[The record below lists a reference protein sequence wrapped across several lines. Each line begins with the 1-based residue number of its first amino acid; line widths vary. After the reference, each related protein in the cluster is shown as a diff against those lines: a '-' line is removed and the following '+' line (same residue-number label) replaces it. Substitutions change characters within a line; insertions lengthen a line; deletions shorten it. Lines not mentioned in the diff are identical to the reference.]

1 MVPKR
6 SINEKNSLEKKS
18 QLLKHSKV
26 DKYDKHTKKKE
37 RKAALLPIAWS
48 TVTATATVTRVPC
61 VSGGEDEGHPG
72 LCDAAVGAVSV
83 FSITERLSLPGP
95 VLQSRAAVQMG
106 GTPPAPSPL
115 PLSLPDPQPHRQP
128 VPQPAALDV
137 TFLNLFLPVK

>member
-48 TVTATATVTRVPC
+48 TVMATATVTRVPC

-72 LCDAAVGAVSV
+72 LCDAAVGAVCVLHHREAFSPRPCPAEPGCGPDGRDPPCPIPPPSLPPRPAAPPAAGPSTCGIGRHFSESV
-83 FSITERLSLPGP
+83 FTG
-95 VLQSRAAVQMG
+95 
-106 GTPPAPSPL
+106 
-115 PLSLPDPQPHRQP
+115 
-128 VPQPAALDV
+128 
-137 TFLNLFLPVK
+137 